1 MSDTFDEYL
10 TRWGLLP
17 DGEPIMT
24 FSSRLLP
31 VRCALNGAGA
41 MLKIAVEDEEK
52 SGGLLMPWW
61 NGDGAAEVL
70 AHDGD
75 ALLLERAEG
84 TKSLADMARSGPVGD
99 DEATRILCR
108 AVARLHVPRTVPT
121 PTLVPLS
128 EWFRDLEPAAA
139 THGGVLALC
148 ASTARELLAT
158 PQEEVVLHGDIHH
171 GNVLDF
177 GERGWL
183 AIDPKGLSGERGFDY
198 ANLFCNP
205 GPETTSVPGR
215 LARQAAIVSAE
226 AGLERRRLLQWIIA
240 WSGLSASWRI
250 ANGSSADETL
260 AVAETAL
267 YAIRSQPPGF

>member
-1 MSDTFDEYL
+1 MFDEYL
-10 TRWGLLP
+10 RRWGLLP
-17 DGEPIMT
+17 DGDPIIT

-31 VRCALNGAGA
+31 VRCAANGVQA

-70 AHDGD
+70 ACDGD

-84 TKSLADMARSGPVGD
+84 TKSLTHMARSGPAGD

-108 AVARLHVPRTVPT
+108 AVARLHVPRALPT
-121 PTLVPLS
+121 PRLIPLT

-139 THGGVLALC
+139 AHGGLLAHC
-148 ASTARELLAT
+148 SATARELLAA

-183 AIDPKGLSGERGFDY
+183 AVDPKGLQGERVFDY

-205 GPETTSVPGR
+205 DPQSAAVPGR
-215 LARQAAIVSAE
+215 LARQAAIVVEE
-226 AGLERRRLLQWIIA
+226 AGIERKRLLQWIIA
-240 WSGLSASWRI
+240 WSGLSAAWMI
-250 ANGSSADETL
+250 EDGVSAETAL

-267 YAIRSQPPGF
+267 RESRP